1 VETLPLATPAWRG
14 LDGLPLALGESLH
27 ALVPAL
33 AKPFVLR

>member
-14 LDGLPLALGESLH
+14 PGGLPLALGESLL

-33 AKPFVLR
+33 AKPLVLR